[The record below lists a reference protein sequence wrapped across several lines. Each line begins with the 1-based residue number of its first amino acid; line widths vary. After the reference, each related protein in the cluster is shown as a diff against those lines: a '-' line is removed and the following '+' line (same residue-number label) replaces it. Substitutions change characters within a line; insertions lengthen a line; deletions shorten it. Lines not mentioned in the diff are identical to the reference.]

1 MTALLKFA
9 WRTPAVAIAT
19 VLLASCGGGGGGGSP
34 ADQPLQV
41 SGLGGGG
48 AGGLP
53 ADLPP
58 QASGPLALKTLSNRA
73 DMISDGDALVELVL
87 PKGLGA
93 GAVSLDLNGI
103 DVTASFAERANG
115 RVLGVVTG
123 LRIGENLLT
132 ARVTGKNMGA
142 RLAITN
148 FARGGN
154 IFAGVPIQP
163 WVCATRTATAVTVS
177 QPGTNL
183 SGTATTRVNGLD
195 SDPVDA
201 DCNAPTKFTYYYQPK
216 AKEGTACTFTI
227 TGADPCFQAYEPD
240 QRPADAAIADFTND
254 RGDTVKALLRVEL
267 GTMGRGMYRIAAW
280 FDPAQ
285 PWAPWQ
291 PQKGWNGKVH
301 WKMGASASGNRFQ
314 QQPGNSLFDDNAL
327 RAGFITVNSQLTNH
341 NDNNNEFLATENIMM
356 VKEHLIDT
364 YGEVRYTMADG
375 GSGGSMMQTV
385 PASVMPGLLDGLQTG
400 ISYPD
405 AVTTWIE
412 TRDCGTLNNFYA
424 TPAGSGITTTARAAI
439 NGHPTAAHCDRW
451 VSSFINPQDP
461 TRAGNCGAGF
471 PIGIVYDANQ
481 RPTGVRCSIHDVM
494 TPIVGT
500 ITDTDGNVK
509 PNLPY
514 DNAGIQYGLKALRA
528 GTITPEEFV
537 ALNEG
542 VGSYSLD
549 MAWSGGNQAA
559 PTIPAPRARVSP
571 TSMVAFYKSGLV
583 SYGRNLAK
591 VPIIDLRPE
600 RGADIHMAWRS
611 YSQRA
616 RLDAANGGHA
626 NHVIF
631 GSMTSSGAAITRKAF
646 STMDRWLTAIENDRS
661 AAPRE
666 IKVIRN
672 KPADAVDFCIAT
684 GGSTDADLVDIGFG
698 TPACPVK
705 PYESPR
711 VVSGGPLS
719 EDIFKCQ
726 LKALDFASADYAGVT
741 FTAGQQTRLRA
752 VFTDGVCDWSKP
764 GVGQT
769 AWMPMTFRAGPGGE
783 PLPAASASVSF

>member
-1 MTALLKFA
+1 MRDFRKPA
-9 WRTPAVAIAT
+9 WQVPAVVVAAA
-19 VLLASCGGGGGGGSP
+19 LLASCGGGGGGGLDVTP
-34 ADQPLQV
+34 
-41 SGLGGGG
+41 
-48 AGGLP
+48 
-53 ADLPP
+53 PP
-58 QASGPLALKTLSNRA
+58 QASGPVTLKTLSNRA
-73 DMISDGDALVELVL
+73 DMISDGDALVEVVV
-87 PKGLGA
+87 PPGLA
-93 GAVSLDLNGI
+93 TSDLAVDLNGT
-103 DVTASFAERANG
+103 DVSASFAQRSNG
-115 RVLGVVTG
+115 RILGVVSG
-123 LRIGENLLT
+123 LRAGENLLSAT
-132 ARVTGKNMGA
+132 VKGRNTGA
-142 RLAITN
+142 RLVITN
-148 FARGGN
+148 HARGGN
-154 IFAGVPIQP
+154 IFAGIPIQP
-163 WVCATRTATAVTVS
+163 WVCATRVATTTTVS

-183 SGTATTRVNGLD
+183 SGTATTRVNGLE

-201 DCNAPTKFTYYYQPK
+201 DCNAPTKYTYYYQPK
-216 AKEGTACTFTI
+216 AKEGTTCTFTI
-227 TGADPCFQAYEPD
+227 TGTNPCLQVYDPNA
-240 QRPADAAIADFTND
+240 RPADADIADFTND
-254 RGDTVKALLRVEL
+254 RGDKVKALLRVEL
-267 GTMGRGMYRIAAW
+267 GTMGRGMYQIAAW
-280 FDPAQ
+280 FDPAK
-285 PWAPWQ
+285 PWTPWE

-424 TPAGSGITTTARAAI
+424 TAAGSGISTTARAAI
-439 NGHPTAAHCDRW
+439 NGHPTAGHCSTW

-461 TRAGNCGAGF
+461 TRAGNCGTGF
-471 PIGIVYDANQ
+471 PVGIVYDANQ

-500 ITDTDGNVK
+500 ITDTDRNVK

-514 DNAGIQYGLKALRA
+514 DNSGIQYGLKALQA

-549 MAWSGGNQAA
+549 MVWSGGSTAA
-559 PTIPAPRARVSP
+559 PVIPAPRARVSP

-583 SYGRNLAK
+583 SYATNLAQ

-626 NHVIF
+626 NHVMF
-631 GSMTSSGAAITRKAF
+631 ASQTSSGAAITRKAF
-646 STMDRWLTAIENDRS
+646 QTMDRWLTAIENDKS

-672 KPADAVDFCIAT
+672 KPADAVDFCITT
-684 GGSTDADLVDIGFG
+684 GGATDADLVDVGFG
-698 TPACPVK
+698 STACPVK
-705 PYESPR
+705 PYASPR
-711 VVSGGPLS
+711 IVSGGPLA

-726 LKALDFASADYAGVT
+726 LKPLDFASTDYTGIT

-769 AWMPMTFRAGPGGE
+769 GWSPTTFRAGPGGQ
-783 PLPAASASVSF
+783 PLPAPPTSTMF

>member
-1 MTALLKFA
+1 MKAVWKRACAAAAVVLSSA
-9 WRTPAVAIAT
+9 WLTSCGDGGGDAGVAVPPPPATDAIAM
-19 VLLASCGGGGGGGSP
+19 
-34 ADQPLQV
+34 
-41 SGLGGGG
+41 
-48 AGGLP
+48 
-53 ADLPP
+53 
-58 QASGPLALKTLSNRA
+58 KTLSNRA
-73 DMISDGDALVELVL
+73 DMISDGDALVEVVL
-87 PKGLGA
+87 PA
-93 GAVSLDLNGI
+93 GVAASDVTMDLNGT
-103 DVTASFAERANG
+103 DLTAAFAKRASG
-115 RVLGVVTG
+115 RVLGLVTG
-123 LRIGENLLT
+123 LREGDNVLT
-132 ARVTGKNMGA
+132 AQVKGKNTGA
-142 RLAITN
+142 RLKITN

-154 IFAGVPIQP
+154 IFAGIPIQP
-163 WVCATRTATAVTVS
+163 WVCATRTGSAVTVS

-183 SGTATTRVNGLD
+183 SGTATSRTNGLD

-201 DCNAPTKFTYYYQPK
+201 DCNAPAKFTYYYEPK
-216 AKEGTACTFTI
+216 AKQGSACTFTI
-227 TGADPCFQAYEPD
+227 TGANPCLQAYD
-240 QRPADAAIADFTND
+240 AASRPADADIADFTND

-267 GTMGRGMYRIAAW
+267 GTMGRSMYQIAAW
-280 FDPAQ
+280 FDPAK
-285 PWAPWQ
+285 PWTPFE
-291 PQKGWNGKVH
+291 PQKGWNGKVL

-314 QQPGNSLFDDNAL
+314 QQPGTSIFDDNAL

-364 YGEVRYTMADG
+364 YGEVRYTMSDG

-412 TRDCGTLNNFYA
+412 TRDCGMLNNFYA
-424 TPAGSGITTTARAAI
+424 GPTGSAISTTARAAI
-439 NGHPTAAHCDRW
+439 DGHPTAAHCGTW
-451 VSSFINPQDP
+451 VASFINPQDP
-461 TRAGNCGAGF
+461 TRAGNCGSGF
-471 PIGIVYDANQ
+471 PVGIVYDANQ

-494 TPIVGT
+494 TPVTGT
-500 ITDTDGNVK
+500 ITDVDRNVK

-514 DNAGIQYGLKALRA
+514 DNAGIQYGLKALQA

-549 MAWSGGNQAA
+549 MVWSGGNPAA
-559 PTIPAPRARVSP
+559 PTVPAARARVSP

-583 SYGRNLAK
+583 SYAKNLAK

-626 NHVIF
+626 NHVMF
-631 GSMTSSGAAITRKAF
+631 TSVTTSGTAITRKAF
-646 STMDRWLTAIENDRS
+646 LTMDRWLTAIENDKS
-661 AAPRE
+661 ADPQE
-666 IKVIRN
+666 TKVIRN
-672 KPADAVDFCIAT
+672 KPADAADFCITTT
-684 GGSTDADLVDIGFG
+684 GATDAELVDVGFG
-698 TPACPVK
+698 TAACPVK
-705 PYESPR
+705 PYGSPR

-726 LKALDFASADYAGVT
+726 LKPLDFASADYAGIT

-769 AWMPMTFRAGPGGE
+769 AWTPTTFRAGPGGQS
-783 PLPAASASVSF
+783 LPAVPSSVPF

>member
-1 MTALLKFA
+1 MRGLSRSA
-9 WRTPAVAIAT
+9 WQAASAAIAVAA
-19 VLLASCGGGGGGGSP
+19 LASCGGGGGGG
-34 ADQPLQV
+34 QPEV
-41 SGLGGGG
+41 R
-48 AGGLP
+48 
-53 ADLPP
+53 PP
-58 QASGPLALKTLSNRA
+58 QASGPLVLKTLSNRA
-73 DMISDGDALVELVL
+73 DMISDGDALVEVVL
-87 PKGLGA
+87 PGNMNA
-93 GAVSLDLNGI
+93 ANVVLDLNGA
-103 DVTASFAERANG
+103 DVTSQFARRANG
-115 RVLGVVTG
+115 RVLGVLTG
-123 LRIGENLLT
+123 LRLGENLLT
-132 ARVTGKNMGA
+132 AKVRDSNAGA

-148 FARGGN
+148 YARGGN
-154 IFAGVPIQP
+154 IFAGIPVQP
-163 WVCATRTATAVTVS
+163 WVCATRVASTTTVS

-183 SGTATTRVNGLD
+183 SGTATTRVNGLE

-201 DCNAPTKFTYYYQPK
+201 DCNAPSAFTYYYQPK

-227 TGADPCFQAYEPD
+227 TGTDPCFVAYQPTA
-240 QRPADAAIADFTND
+240 RPADADVADFTND
-254 RGDTVKALLRVEL
+254 RGDTVKALLRVEA
-267 GTMGRGMYRIAAW
+267 GTMGRGVYRIAAW

-285 PWAPWQ
+285 PWTPWA

-314 QQPGNSLFDDNAL
+314 QSPGNSLFDDNAL

-356 VKEHLIDT
+356 VKEHLVDT

-424 TPAGSGITTTARAAI
+424 TTAGSTITTTARAAI
-439 NGHPTAAHCDRW
+439 NGHPTAQHCDRW
-451 VSSFINPQDP
+451 VSSFINPQVP
-461 TRAGNCGAGF
+461 SRAANCGTGF
-471 PIGIVYDANQ
+471 PAEIVYDANL
-481 RPTGVRCSIHDVM
+481 RPTGVRCSIHDMM
-494 TPIVGT
+494 TPVIGT
-500 ITDTDGNVK
+500 ITDVDRNVK

-514 DNAGIQYGLKALRA
+514 DNSGIQYGLKALQA

-549 MAWSGGNQAA
+549 MVWSGGSTSA
-559 PTIPAPRARVSP
+559 PVIPAPRARVSP
-571 TSMVAFYKSGLV
+571 TSMVAMYKSGLV
-583 SYGRNLAK
+583 SYGKNLAK

-600 RGADIHMAWRS
+600 LGADIHMAWRS

-631 GSMTSSGAAITRKAF
+631 ASASGTGAALTRKAF
-646 STMDRWLTAIENDRS
+646 NTMDRWLAAMEKDTS
-661 AAPRE
+661 ADPKE
-666 IKVIRN
+666 TKVIRN
-672 KPADAVDFCIAT
+672 KPADAVDFCVT
-684 GGSTDADLVDIGFG
+684 TRGTTDAELVDVGFG
-698 TPACPVK
+698 NALCPVK
-705 PYESPR
+705 PYASPR
-711 VVSGGPLS
+711 VVSGGPLA
-719 EDIFKCQ
+719 EDVFKCQ
-726 LKALDFASADYAGVT
+726 LKPLDFASADYTGIT
-741 FTAGQQTRLRA
+741 FTSGQQTRLRA

-769 AWMPMTFRAGPGGE
+769 AWTPSTFRTGPGGQ
-783 PLPAASASVSF
+783 PLPDAPASVAF